1 MNDRSPLNESRR
13 SRRATLALMAFCC
26 VLLAFVL
33 GRVTGPETP
42 DASPS
47 PQDSPVPE
55 ASPQPEDLDLGAE
68 RFARTESGAAAAAT
82 SFAQIMSSITPDHEA
97 FVEATEAV
105 ATPAWRAEARR
116 LALNGIEF
124 VTESYG
130 AAGSTSFAPVR
141 YRVSAFDQD
150 QATVEVWGV
159 TLAGRGS
166 LQQLDELWATARIEL
181 SWTSEGWRVS
191 GGSSSAGPTP
201 ARLPSDG
208 SKSLDQLE
216 GYREYRHGPRP

>member
-1 MNDRSPLNESRR
+1 MNERSPLNERRR
-13 SRRATLALMAFCC
+13 SRAAFALIGICC
-26 VLLAFVL
+26 MLLAFAV
-33 GRVTGPETP
+33 GRITAPE
-42 DASPS
+42 A
-47 PQDSPVPE
+47 PE
-55 ASPQPEDLDLGAE
+55 ASPPQGSPAPQASPEPESPRPAAE
-68 RFARTESGAAAAAT
+68 GFARTESGAAAAAT

-105 ATPAWRAEARR
+105 ATRAWRAEARR

-141 YRVSAFDQD
+141 YRVSEFDQD

-159 TLAGRGS
+159 TLAGRGG

-181 SWTSEGWRVS
+181 TWTSEGWRVS

-208 SKSLDQLE
+208 SKPLDQLD